1 MERSGQHGANAAEFN
16 ESDLI
21 PLARAGDDVAWRR
34 LVRAHQQNVFRLA
47 LLITSDTSDAEDVVQ
62 EVFLRACR
70 CLNRFDTERPLQP
83 WLLQITGRL
92 ARNRCRGRG
101 RYLNLLA
108 RWRAAEPQ
116 AIWIEEKNS
125 PETVKLM
132 KAVRQLPIAGQHII
146 YLRYFLELSEKETAV
161 TLGIP
166 PGTVKSRTARA
177 VAKLAATVTKDFSE
191 LRLEAGQDG

>member
-1 MERSGQHGANAAEFN
+1 MEFN

-116 AIWIEEKNS
+116 AIWIEEVPQIDNVL
-125 PETVKLM
+125 TGNGKLSHCLH
-132 KAVRQLPIAGQHII
+132 QFHG
-146 YLRYFLELSEKETAV
+146 LR
-161 TLGIP
+161 
-166 PGTVKSRTARA
+166 
-177 VAKLAATVTKDFSE
+177 
-191 LRLEAGQDG
+191 